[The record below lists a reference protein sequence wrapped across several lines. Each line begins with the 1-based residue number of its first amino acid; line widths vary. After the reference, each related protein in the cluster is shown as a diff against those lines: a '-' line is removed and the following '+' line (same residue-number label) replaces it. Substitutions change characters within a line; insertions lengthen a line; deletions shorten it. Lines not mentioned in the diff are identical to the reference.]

1 MENQKFRSQNWFGKK
16 GKDGFIYRAWM
27 KNQGTPPD
35 MFDGRPVIGICNT
48 WSELTPCNGH
58 FKELAEAVKIRKK
71 EGKKIPH
78 LAAIL
83 VGNDGGSMT
92 YVGAKVKA
100 CNQIGFESTLI
111 QYDESV
117 SEEVPDAEVS
127 AETLKK
133 AMSELNSLI
142 GLDGVKDQI
151 AKLMNMHEA
160 NNVREKQSLPRI
172 PVGLHLVFTGS
183 PGTGKTTVARIVAQ
197 MYQAIGLLPGGQLV
211 EVDRSSL
218 VAGYVGQTALK
229 VQEAINKARGGV
241 LFIDEAYALSAD
253 RGAGFG
259 DEAISTLVKAMEDQ
273 RDSLA
278 IIVAGYHEPMQEFIA
293 SNQGLKSRFQ
303 NTISF
308 ADYKTS
314 ELLDIFKVIAGNYKI
329 TLTEDVLK
337 AVEKYFDEVKP
348 AGDMGNA
355 RYVRNLF
362 EKMYLNLSSRAAVDG
377 NIELH
382 ELVEFAVE
390 DIPAPDGVKKPTIG
404 F

>member
-1 MENQKFRSQNWFGKK
+1 MNIRSSIE
-16 GKDGFIYRAWM
+16 DSA
-27 KNQGTPPD
+27 
-35 MFDGRPVIGICNT
+35 IGIAKGHDHGEV
-48 WSELTPCNGH
+48 SELHILRALLTKFGTENAGVTNKDVDEKLVQLKSPSSSTIAIS
-58 FKELAEAVKIRKK
+58 AEAATVLSR
-71 EGKKIPH
+71 
-78 LAAIL
+78 
-83 VGNDGGSMT
+83 VGNEEPAGIIADLVTKHFGDVAT
-92 YVGAKVKA
+92 AKLSSA
-100 CNQIGFESTLI
+100 QAPTESIT
-111 QYDESV
+111 QAAPA
-117 SEEVPDAEVS
+117 SEVT
-127 AETLKK
+127 AETLQK

-160 NNVREKQSLPRI
+160 NNIREKQNLPRI

-211 EVDRSSL
+211 EVDRSTL

-229 VQEAINKARGGV
+229 VQEAINKARGGI

-253 RGAGFG
+253 RGAGYG

-303 NTISF
+303 NTIPF

-314 ELLDIFKVIAGNYKI
+314 ELLDIFKVIASGYKI
-329 TLTEDVLK
+329 TLTDDVLK
-337 AVEKYFDEVKP
+337 AIEKYFDEVKP
-348 AGDMGNA
+348 SGDMGNA

-362 EKMYLNLSSRAAVDG
+362 EKMYLNLSNRAASDG

-382 ELVEFAVE
+382 ELVEFGIE

>member
-1 MENQKFRSQNWFGKK
+1 MSVRSSIEDSAVGIAK
-16 GKDGFIYRAWM
+16 GHDHGE
-27 KNQGTPPD
+27 
-35 MFDGRPVIGICNT
+35 V
-48 WSELTPCNGH
+48 SELHILRALLTKFGTENAGVTNKDVDEKLVQLKSPSSSTIAIS
-58 FKELAEAVKIRKK
+58 AEAATVLSR
-71 EGKKIPH
+71 
-78 LAAIL
+78 
-83 VGNDGGSMT
+83 VGNEEPAGIIADLVTKHFGDVAT
-92 YVGAKVKA
+92 AKLSSA
-100 CNQIGFESTLI
+100 QAPIESIT
-111 QYDESV
+111 QTMPA
-117 SEEVPDAEVS
+117 SEVT
-127 AETLKK
+127 AETLQK

-160 NNVREKQSLPRI
+160 NNIREKQNLPRI

-211 EVDRSSL
+211 EVDRSTL

-253 RGAGFG
+253 RGAGYG

-303 NTISF
+303 NTIPF

-314 ELLDIFKVIAGNYKI
+314 ELLDIFKVISSGYKI
-329 TLTEDVLK
+329 TLTDDVLK
-337 AVEKYFDEVKP
+337 AIEKYFDEVKP
-348 AGDMGNA
+348 SGDMGNA

-362 EKMYLNLSSRAAVDG
+362 EKMYLNLSNRAASDG

-382 ELVEFAVE
+382 ELVEFGIE

>member
-1 MENQKFRSQNWFGKK
+1 MSVRSSIEDSAVGIAKGHDHGEVSELHILRALLTKFGTDGAGVTN
-16 GKDGFIYRAWM
+16 KDVDDKLAQLRIASS
-27 KNQGTPPD
+27 
-35 MFDGRPVIGICNT
+35 PVIAI
-48 WSELTPCNGH
+48 SVEAASV
-58 FKELAEAVKIRKK
+58 LAR
-71 EGKKIPH
+71 
-78 LAAIL
+78 
-83 VGNDGGSMT
+83 VGNEEPERI
-92 YVGAKVKA
+92 
-100 CNQIGFESTLI
+100 IGDLVSKHFGVVATATLSLTKSPTET
-111 QYDESV
+111 DVEDR
-117 SEEVPDAEVS
+117 PDAEVS
-127 AETLKK
+127 AETLQK

-160 NNVREKQSLPRI
+160 NNIREKQGLPRI

-211 EVDRSSL
+211 EVDRSTL

-314 ELLDIFKVIAGNYKI
+314 ELLDIFKVIAGGYKI
-329 TLTEDVLK
+329 TLTDDVLK
-337 AVEKYFDEVKP
+337 AIETYFDEVKP
-348 AGDMGNA
+348 SGDMGNA

-362 EKMYLNLSSRAAVDG
+362 EKMYLNLSSRAAADG

>member
-1 MENQKFRSQNWFGKK
+1 MSVRSS
-16 GKDGFIYRAWM
+16 IEESA
-27 KNQGTPPD
+27 
-35 MFDGRPVIGICNT
+35 IGIAKGHDHGEV
-48 WSELTPCNGH
+48 SELHVLRALLTKFGTEGVGVTNKDVDDKLAQ
-58 FKELAEAVKIRKK
+58 FKSAPSAVISISAEAATVLARVGK
-71 EGKKIPH
+71 EEPAGI
-78 LAAIL
+78 IGDL
-83 VGNDGGSMT
+83 VSKHFGTVATVTLSPAQT
-92 YVGAKVKA
+92 PS
-100 CNQIGFESTLI
+100 ESIT
-111 QYDESV
+111 
-117 SEEVPDAEVS
+117 EEKPNAEVS

-133 AMSELNSLI
+133 AMVELNSLI

-160 NNVREKQSLPRI
+160 NNIREKQSLPRI

-229 VQEAINKARGGV
+229 VQEAINQARGGV

-273 RDSLA
+273 RDNLA

-303 NTISF
+303 NTIPF

-314 ELLDIFKVIAGNYKI
+314 ELLDIFKVIANGYKI
-329 TLTEDVLK
+329 ALTDDVLA

-348 AGDMGNA
+348 SGDMGNA

-362 EKMYLNLSSRAAVDG
+362 EKMYLNLSSRAAADG
-377 NIELH
+377 NMELH

>member
-1 MENQKFRSQNWFGKK
+1 MSVRSSIEDTAVGIAKGHDHGEVSELHILRALLTKFGTDGVGVTN
-16 GKDGFIYRAWM
+16 KDVDDKLALLKIAAS
-27 KNQGTPPD
+27 
-35 MFDGRPVIGICNT
+35 PVIAI
-48 WSELTPCNGH
+48 SE
-58 FKELAEAVKIRKK
+58 EAASVLAR
-71 EGKKIPH
+71 
-78 LAAIL
+78 
-83 VGNDGGSMT
+83 VGNEEPAGI
-92 YVGAKVKA
+92 
-100 CNQIGFESTLI
+100 IGDLVSKHFGVVATATLSLSKSPT
-111 QYDESV
+111 ETSA
-117 SEEVPDAEVS
+117 EEEPDAEVS

-142 GLDGVKDQI
+142 GLDGVKEQI

-160 NNVREKQSLPRI
+160 NNIREKQNLPRI

-211 EVDRSSL
+211 EVDRSTL

-314 ELLDIFKVIAGNYKI
+314 ELLDIFKVIAGGYKI
-329 TLTEDVLK
+329 TLTDDVLK
-337 AVEKYFDEVKP
+337 AIEKYFDEVKP
-348 AGDMGNA
+348 SGDMGNA

-362 EKMYLNLSSRAAVDG
+362 EKMYLNLSSRAAADG

>member
-1 MENQKFRSQNWFGKK
+1 MSVRSSIEDSAVGIAK
-16 GKDGFIYRAWM
+16 GHDHGEI
-27 KNQGTPPD
+27 
-35 MFDGRPVIGICNT
+35 
-48 WSELTPCNGH
+48 SELHILRALLTKFGTDGAGVSHKDVDEKLAQIKAAPSATIAIS
-58 FKELAEAVKIRKK
+58 AEAASVLSR
-71 EGKKIPH
+71 
-78 LAAIL
+78 
-83 VGNDGGSMT
+83 VGNEEPARIIADL
-92 YVGAKVKA
+92 VAKHFGAVATATLSSLKA
-100 CNQIGFESTLI
+100 PG
-111 QYDESV
+111 ESV
-117 SEEVPDAEVS
+117 SEQVAVPAQS
-127 AETLKK
+127 NAETLQK
-133 AMSELNSLI
+133 AMGELNSLI

-160 NNVREKQSLPRI
+160 NNVREKQGLPRI

-278 IIVAGYHEPMQEFIA
+278 IIVAGYHEPMQEFIS

-303 NTISF
+303 NTIPF

-314 ELLDIFKVIAGNYKI
+314 ELLEIFKVISGGYKI
-329 TLTEDVLK
+329 NLTDEVLH

-348 AGDMGNA
+348 TGEMGNA

-362 EKMYLNLSSRAAVDG
+362 EKMYLNLSSRAAADG

-382 ELVEFAVE
+382 ELVEFAVA
-390 DIPAPDGVKKPTIG
+390 DIPAPDGAKKPTIG

>member
-1 MENQKFRSQNWFGKK
+1 MSVRSSIEDSAVGIAK
-16 GKDGFIYRAWM
+16 GYDHGE
-27 KNQGTPPD
+27 
-35 MFDGRPVIGICNT
+35 V
-48 WSELTPCNGH
+48 SELHVLRALLSKFGTENAGVTNKDVDDKLVQLKSAASPAIAIS
-58 FKELAEAVKIRKK
+58 AEAATVLSR
-71 EGKKIPH
+71 
-78 LAAIL
+78 
-83 VGNDGGSMT
+83 VGNEEPAGIIADLVSKHFGVVATAKLSMAQSPT
-92 YVGAKVKA
+92 
-100 CNQIGFESTLI
+100 ESIAQVTPA
-111 QYDESV
+111 
-117 SEEVPDAEVS
+117 SEVT
-127 AETLKK
+127 AETLQK

-160 NNVREKQSLPRI
+160 NNIREKQNLPRI

-211 EVDRSSL
+211 EVDRSTL

-241 LFIDEAYALSAD
+241 LFIDEAYALSSD
-253 RGAGFG
+253 RGAGYG

-303 NTISF
+303 NTIPF

-314 ELLDIFKVIAGNYKI
+314 ELLDIFKVIASGYKI
-329 TLTEDVLK
+329 TLTDQVLQ

-348 AGDMGNA
+348 SGDMGNA

-377 NIELH
+377 TIELH

-390 DIPAPDGVKKPTIG
+390 DIPAPDGMKKPTIG

>member
-1 MENQKFRSQNWFGKK
+1 MSVRSSIEDSAVGIAK
-16 GKDGFIYRAWM
+16 GHDHGE
-27 KNQGTPPD
+27 
-35 MFDGRPVIGICNT
+35 V
-48 WSELTPCNGH
+48 SELHILRALLTKFGADGAGVTN
-58 FKELAEAVKIRKK
+58 KDVDDKLAKLKS
-71 EGKKIPH
+71 PPS
-78 LAAIL
+78 AAIAISADAASVL
-83 VGNDGGSMT
+83 SRVGNEEPARIIADLVSKHFGV
-92 YVGAKVKA
+92 VGTANISLTKTPAEVATEVKA
-100 CNQIGFESTLI
+100 
-111 QYDESV
+111 DV
-117 SEEVPDAEVS
+117 EVS
-127 AETLKK
+127 AETLEK
-133 AMSELNSLI
+133 AMGELNSLI

-160 NNVREKQSLPRI
+160 NNVREKQRLPRI

-303 NTISF
+303 NTIAF

-314 ELLDIFKVIAGNYKI
+314 ELLDIFKVIAGGYKI
-329 TLTEDVLK
+329 TLTEEVLK

-348 AGDMGNA
+348 SGDMGNA

-362 EKMYLNLSSRAAVDG
+362 EKMYLNLSSRAASDG

>member
-1 MENQKFRSQNWFGKK
+1 MSVRSSIEDSAVGIAKGHDHGEVTELHILRALLTKFGTDGAGVTN
-16 GKDGFIYRAWM
+16 KDVDD
-27 KNQGTPPD
+27 K
-35 MFDGRPVIGICNT
+35 
-48 WSELTPCNGH
+48 
-58 FKELAEAVKIRKK
+58 LAAL
-71 EGKKIPH
+71 KIPSSSAIAITTEAATV
-78 LAAIL
+78 LAR
-83 VGNDGGSMT
+83 VGNEEPARIISDLVT
-92 YVGAKVKA
+92 KHFGAVA
-100 CNQIGFESTLI
+100 TATLTSSTAVA
-111 QYDESV
+111 DSTV
-117 SEEVPDAEVS
+117 EVQPSAEVS

-133 AMSELNSLI
+133 AMGELNSLI

-160 NNVREKQSLPRI
+160 NNVREKQSLPRV

-229 VQEAINKARGGV
+229 VQEAINQARGGV

-273 RDSLA
+273 RDNLA

-303 NTISF
+303 NTIAF

-329 TLTEDVLK
+329 TLTQDVLK

-348 AGDMGNA
+348 SGDMGNA

-362 EKMYLNLSSRAAVDG
+362 EKMYLNLSSRAAADG

>member
-1 MENQKFRSQNWFGKK
+1 MSVRSSIEDSAVGIAK
-16 GKDGFIYRAWM
+16 GHDHGE
-27 KNQGTPPD
+27 
-35 MFDGRPVIGICNT
+35 V
-48 WSELTPCNGH
+48 SELHVLRALLTKFGTDGAGVTNKDVDEKLVQIKSPSSSTIAIS
-58 FKELAEAVKIRKK
+58 AEAASVLSR
-71 EGKKIPH
+71 
-78 LAAIL
+78 
-83 VGNDGGSMT
+83 VGNEEPARIIADLVTKHFGD
-92 YVGAKVKA
+92 VAAAKVSMAKA
-100 CNQIGFESTLI
+100 PTESST
-111 QYDESV
+111 QVAST
-117 SEEVPDAEVS
+117 AEVS
-127 AETLKK
+127 AETLEK
-133 AMSELNSLI
+133 AMGELNSLI
-142 GLDGVKDQI
+142 GLNGVKDQI

-160 NNVREKQSLPRI
+160 NNIREKQNLPRI

-211 EVDRSSL
+211 EVDRSTL

-253 RGAGFG
+253 RGAGYG

-278 IIVAGYHEPMQEFIA
+278 IIVAGYEEPMKEFIA
-293 SNQGLKSRFQ
+293 SNQGLNSRFQ
-303 NTISF
+303 NTIPF

-314 ELLDIFKVIAGNYKI
+314 ELLDIFKVIASGYKI
-329 TLTEDVLK
+329 TLNDEVLK
-337 AVEKYFDEVKP
+337 AIEKYFDEVKP
-348 AGDMGNA
+348 SGEMGNA

-362 EKMYLNLSSRAAVDG
+362 EKMYLNLSNRAASDG
-377 NIELH
+377 SIELH
-382 ELVEFAVE
+382 ELVEFGVE

>member
-1 MENQKFRSQNWFGKK
+1 MSVRSSIEDSAVGIAK
-16 GKDGFIYRAWM
+16 GHDHGE
-27 KNQGTPPD
+27 
-35 MFDGRPVIGICNT
+35 V
-48 WSELTPCNGH
+48 SELHILRALLTKFGTENAGVTNKDVDEKLVQLKSPSSSTIAIS
-58 FKELAEAVKIRKK
+58 AEAATVLSR
-71 EGKKIPH
+71 
-78 LAAIL
+78 
-83 VGNDGGSMT
+83 VGNEEPAGIIADLVTKHFGDVAT
-92 YVGAKVKA
+92 AKLSSA
-100 CNQIGFESTLI
+100 QAPIESIT
-111 QYDESV
+111 QTMPA
-117 SEEVPDAEVS
+117 SEVT
-127 AETLKK
+127 AETLQK
-133 AMSELNSLI
+133 AMRELNSLI

-160 NNVREKQSLPRI
+160 NNIREKQNLPRI

-211 EVDRSSL
+211 EVDRSTL

-253 RGAGFG
+253 RGAGYG

-303 NTISF
+303 NTIPF

-314 ELLDIFKVIAGNYKI
+314 ELLDIFKVISSGYKI
-329 TLTEDVLK
+329 TLTDDVLK
-337 AVEKYFDEVKP
+337 AIEKYFDEVKP
-348 AGDMGNA
+348 SGDMGNA

-362 EKMYLNLSSRAAVDG
+362 EKMYLNLSNRAASDG

-382 ELVEFAVE
+382 ELVEFGIE

>member
-1 MENQKFRSQNWFGKK
+1 MSVRSSIEDTAVGVAKGHDHGEVTDLHILRALLTKFGTDGAGVTNKDVDDKLSQFKS
-16 GKDGFIYRAWM
+16 A
-27 KNQGTPPD
+27 PSS
-35 MFDGRPVIGICNT
+35 VIAM
-48 WSELTPCNGH
+48 SED
-58 FKELAEAVKIRKK
+58 AVAVLSR
-71 EGKKIPH
+71 
-78 LAAIL
+78 
-83 VGNDGGSMT
+83 VGNEEPS
-92 YVGAKVKA
+92 
-100 CNQIGFESTLI
+100 QIIGDLVSKHFGIVATATTSSSVAQSETAA
-111 QYDESV
+111 ESV
-117 SEEVPDAEVS
+117 ASGEVS

-160 NNVREKQSLPRI
+160 NNIREKQSLPRI

-229 VQEAINKARGGV
+229 VQEAINQARGGV

-273 RDSLA
+273 RDNLA

-314 ELLDIFKVIAGNYKI
+314 ELLDIFKVIANGYKI
-329 TLTEDVLK
+329 ALTDDVLA

-348 AGDMGNA
+348 SGDMGNA

-362 EKMYLNLSSRAAVDG
+362 EKMYLNLSSRAAADG
-377 NIELH
+377 NMELH

>member
-1 MENQKFRSQNWFGKK
+1 VSVRSSIEESAVGIAK
-16 GKDGFIYRAWM
+16 GHDHGE
-27 KNQGTPPD
+27 
-35 MFDGRPVIGICNT
+35 V
-48 WSELTPCNGH
+48 SELHILRALLTKFGTDGAGVTNKDVDDKLAQLKSAPSAVIAIS
-58 FKELAEAVKIRKK
+58 AEAATV
-71 EGKKIPH
+71 
-78 LAAIL
+78 LAR
-83 VGNDGGSMT
+83 VGNEEPAGIIRDLVT
-92 YVGAKVKA
+92 EHFGAVA
-100 CNQIGFESTLI
+100 TATLSPANSPVESATE
-111 QYDESV
+111 DK
-117 SEEVPDAEVS
+117 PDAEVS
-127 AETLKK
+127 AETLQK
-133 AMSELNSLI
+133 AMGELNSLI
-142 GLDGVKDQI
+142 GLDGVKVQI
-151 AKLMNMHEA
+151 SKLMNMHEA
-160 NNVREKQSLPRI
+160 NNVREKQGLPRI

-303 NTISF
+303 NTIPF

-314 ELLDIFKVIAGNYKI
+314 ELLDIFKVISSGYKI
-329 TLTEDVLK
+329 TLTAEVLK

>member
-1 MENQKFRSQNWFGKK
+1 MSVRSSVEDTAVGVAKGYDHGEVTELHILRALLSKFGTDGTGITN
-16 GKDGFIYRAWM
+16 KDVDDKLALL
-27 KNQGTPPD
+27 KSAAS
-35 MFDGRPVIGICNT
+35 PVIAI
-48 WSELTPCNGH
+48 S
-58 FKELAEAVKIRKK
+58 AEAATV
-71 EGKKIPH
+71 
-78 LAAIL
+78 LAR
-83 VGNDGGSMT
+83 VGNEEPARIIGDLVSKHFGIDAT
-92 YVGAKVKA
+92 TV
-100 CNQIGFESTLI
+100 NQSTAAVTENAAEALPAG
-111 QYDESV
+111 
-117 SEEVPDAEVS
+117 EVN
-127 AETLKK
+127 AETLQK
-133 AMSELNSLI
+133 AMRELNSLI

-160 NNVREKQSLPRI
+160 NNVREKQNLPRI

-241 LFIDEAYALSAD
+241 LFIDEAYSLSAD

-273 RDSLA
+273 RDNLA

-303 NTISF
+303 NTIPF

-314 ELLDIFKVIAGNYKI
+314 ELLDIFKVISNNYKL
-329 TLTEDVLK
+329 TLTNDVLK

-348 AGDMGNA
+348 TGDMGNA

-362 EKMYLNLSSRAAVDG
+362 EKMYLNLSSRAADDG

>member
-1 MENQKFRSQNWFGKK
+1 MSVRSSIEDTAVGVAKGHDHGEVTDLHILRALLTKFGTDGAGVTN
-16 GKDGFIYRAWM
+16 KDVDDKLA
-27 KNQGTPPD
+27 Q
-35 MFDGRPVIGICNT
+35 
-48 WSELTPCNGH
+48 
-58 FKELAEAVKIRKK
+58 FKSAPSSAISISAEAASVLSR
-71 EGKKIPH
+71 
-78 LAAIL
+78 
-83 VGNDGGSMT
+83 VGNEEP
-92 YVGAKVKA
+92 A
-100 CNQIGFESTLI
+100 QIIGDLVSKHFGIVATASVASTAAPS
-111 QYDESV
+111 ETTAV
-117 SEEVPDAEVS
+117 SEASGEVS

-133 AMSELNSLI
+133 AMSELNALI

-160 NNVREKQSLPRI
+160 NNIREKQSLPRI

-229 VQEAINKARGGV
+229 VQEAINQARGGV
-241 LFIDEAYALSAD
+241 LFIDEAYSLSAD

-273 RDSLA
+273 RDNLA

-303 NTISF
+303 NTIPF

-314 ELLDIFKVIAGNYKI
+314 ELLDIFKVIANGYKI
-329 TLTEDVLK
+329 ALTDDVLA

-348 AGDMGNA
+348 SGDMGNA

-362 EKMYLNLSSRAAVDG
+362 EKMYLNLSSRAAADG
-377 NIELH
+377 NMELH

>member
-1 MENQKFRSQNWFGKK
+1 MSVRSSIEESAVGIAK
-16 GKDGFIYRAWM
+16 GHDHGE
-27 KNQGTPPD
+27 
-35 MFDGRPVIGICNT
+35 V
-48 WSELTPCNGH
+48 SELHILRALLTKFGTDGAGVTNKDVDDKLAQLKSAPSAVIAIS
-58 FKELAEAVKIRKK
+58 AEAATV
-71 EGKKIPH
+71 
-78 LAAIL
+78 LAR
-83 VGNDGGSMT
+83 VGNEEPAGIIRDLVT
-92 YVGAKVKA
+92 EHFGAVA
-100 CNQIGFESTLI
+100 TATLSPANSPVESATE
-111 QYDESV
+111 DK
-117 SEEVPDAEVS
+117 PDAEVS
-127 AETLKK
+127 AETLQK
-133 AMSELNSLI
+133 AMGELNSLI
-142 GLDGVKDQI
+142 GLDGVKVQI
-151 AKLMNMHEA
+151 SKLMNMHEA
-160 NNVREKQSLPRI
+160 NNVREKQGLPRI

-303 NTISF
+303 NTIPF

-314 ELLDIFKVIAGNYKI
+314 ELLDIFKVISSGYKI
-329 TLTEDVLK
+329 TLTAEVLK
-337 AVEKYFDEVKP
+337 AIEKYFDEVKP

-362 EKMYLNLSSRAAVDG
+362 EKMYLNLSTRAAADG

>member
-1 MENQKFRSQNWFGKK
+1 MSVRSSIEDSAVGIAK
-16 GKDGFIYRAWM
+16 GHDHGE
-27 KNQGTPPD
+27 
-35 MFDGRPVIGICNT
+35 V
-48 WSELTPCNGH
+48 SELHILRALLTKFGTDGAGVTNKDVDDKLAQ
-58 FKELAEAVKIRKK
+58 FKSAPSAVIAISAEAATL
-71 EGKKIPH
+71 
-78 LAAIL
+78 LAR
-83 VGNDGGSMT
+83 VGNEEPERI
-92 YVGAKVKA
+92 
-100 CNQIGFESTLI
+100 IGDLVSKHFGVVATATLSSATAPSESISQET
-111 QYDESV
+111 
-117 SEEVPDAEVS
+117 PDAEVS

-133 AMSELNSLI
+133 AMGELNSLI

-160 NNVREKQSLPRI
+160 NNIREKQNLPRI

-211 EVDRSSL
+211 EVDRSTL

-314 ELLDIFKVIAGNYKI
+314 ELLDILKVIASGYKI

-362 EKMYLNLSSRAAVDG
+362 EKMYLNLSSRAAADG
-377 NIELH
+377 NMELH

>member
-1 MENQKFRSQNWFGKK
+1 MSVRSSVEDSAVGIAKGHDHGEVLELHVLRALLTKFGADGSGVTN
-16 GKDGFIYRAWM
+16 KDVDDKLDQLKSAPSPAIA
-27 KNQGTPPD
+27 
-35 MFDGRPVIGICNT
+35 I
-48 WSELTPCNGH
+48 S
-58 FKELAEAVKIRKK
+58 AEAATVLSR
-71 EGKKIPH
+71 
-78 LAAIL
+78 
-83 VGNDGGSMT
+83 VGNEEPARIITDLVTKHFGIVATANLSLT
-92 YVGAKVKA
+92 KA
-100 CNQIGFESTLI
+100 PAETTTEIRT
-111 QYDESV
+111 DT
-117 SEEVPDAEVS
+117 EVNV
-127 AETLKK
+127 ETLKK
-133 AMSELNSLI
+133 AMGELNSLI
-142 GLDGVKDQI
+142 GLDGVKDQL

-160 NNVREKQSLPRI
+160 NNIREKQNLPRI

-211 EVDRSSL
+211 EVDRSTL

-314 ELLDIFKVIAGNYKI
+314 ELLDIFKVIASGYKI
-329 TLTEDVLK
+329 TLTDDVLK
-337 AVEKYFDEVKP
+337 ALDKYFDEVKP
-348 AGDMGNA
+348 SGDMGNA

-362 EKMYLNLSSRAAVDG
+362 EKMYLNLSSRAAADG

-382 ELVEFAVE
+382 ELVEFGVE

>member
-1 MENQKFRSQNWFGKK
+1 MSVRSSIEDSAVGIAK
-16 GKDGFIYRAWM
+16 GHDHGE
-27 KNQGTPPD
+27 
-35 MFDGRPVIGICNT
+35 V
-48 WSELTPCNGH
+48 SELHILRALLTKFGTENAGVTNKDVDEKLVQLKSPSSSTIAIS
-58 FKELAEAVKIRKK
+58 AEAATVLSR
-71 EGKKIPH
+71 
-78 LAAIL
+78 
-83 VGNDGGSMT
+83 VGNEEPAGIIADLVTKHFGDVAT
-92 YVGAKVKA
+92 AKLSSA
-100 CNQIGFESTLI
+100 QAPIESIT
-111 QYDESV
+111 QTMPA
-117 SEEVPDAEVS
+117 SEVT
-127 AETLKK
+127 AETLQK

-160 NNVREKQSLPRI
+160 NNIREKQNLPRI

-211 EVDRSSL
+211 EVDRSTL

-229 VQEAINKARGGV
+229 VQEAINKAHGGV

-253 RGAGFG
+253 RGAGYG

-303 NTISF
+303 NTIPF

-314 ELLDIFKVIAGNYKI
+314 ELLDIFKVIASGYKI
-329 TLTEDVLK
+329 TLTDDVLK

-348 AGDMGNA
+348 SGDMGNA

-362 EKMYLNLSSRAAVDG
+362 EKMYLNLSNRAASDG

-382 ELVEFAVE
+382 ELVEFGIE

>member
-1 MENQKFRSQNWFGKK
+1 MSVRSSIEESAVGIAK
-16 GKDGFIYRAWM
+16 GHDHGEI
-27 KNQGTPPD
+27 
-35 MFDGRPVIGICNT
+35 
-48 WSELTPCNGH
+48 SELHVLRALLTKFGTDGTGVSN
-58 FKELAEAVKIRKK
+58 KEVDEKLAQIKSAPSATIAISAEAATVLSR
-71 EGKKIPH
+71 
-78 LAAIL
+78 
-83 VGNDGGSMT
+83 VGNEEPGRIIADL
-92 YVGAKVKA
+92 VAKHFGAVATATLSSLKA
-100 CNQIGFESTLI
+100 PGESI
-111 QYDESV
+111 
-117 SEEVPDAEVS
+117 SEQVAVPTQS
-127 AETLKK
+127 NAETLQK
-133 AMSELNSLI
+133 AMGELNSLI

-160 NNVREKQSLPRI
+160 NNVREKQGLPRI

-278 IIVAGYHEPMQEFIA
+278 IIVAGYHEPMQEFIS

-303 NTISF
+303 NTIPF

-314 ELLDIFKVIAGNYKI
+314 ELLEIFRVISSGYKI
-329 TLTEDVLK
+329 NLTDEVLR

-348 AGDMGNA
+348 SGEMGNA

-362 EKMYLNLSSRAAVDG
+362 EKMYLNLSSRAASDG

-382 ELVEFAVE
+382 ELVEFAVA
-390 DIPAPDGVKKPTIG
+390 DIPAPDGTKKPTIG

>member
-1 MENQKFRSQNWFGKK
+1 MSVRSSIEDSAVGIAK
-16 GKDGFIYRAWM
+16 GHDHGE
-27 KNQGTPPD
+27 
-35 MFDGRPVIGICNT
+35 V
-48 WSELTPCNGH
+48 SELHVLRALLTKFGTENAGVTNKDVDEKLVQLKSPASSTIAIS
-58 FKELAEAVKIRKK
+58 AEAATA
-71 EGKKIPH
+71 
-78 LAAIL
+78 LAR
-83 VGNDGGSMT
+83 VGNEEPSKIIADLVSKHFGVVAT
-92 YVGAKVKA
+92 VT
-100 CNQIGFESTLI
+100 QTLTKTPA
-111 QYDESV
+111 D
-117 SEEVPDAEVS
+117 SETQVTPAAEVT
-127 AETLKK
+127 AETLQK
-133 AMSELNSLI
+133 AMAELNSLI

-160 NNVREKQSLPRI
+160 NNIREKQNLPRI

-211 EVDRSSL
+211 EVDRSTL

-253 RGAGFG
+253 RGAGYG

-303 NTISF
+303 NTIPF
-308 ADYKTS
+308 ADYKTP
-314 ELLDIFKVIAGNYKI
+314 ELLDIFKVIASGYKI
-329 TLTEDVLK
+329 TLNDEVLK

-348 AGDMGNA
+348 SGDMGNA

-362 EKMYLNLSSRAAVDG
+362 EKMYLNLSNRAASDG

-382 ELVEFAVE
+382 ELVEFGIE

>member
-1 MENQKFRSQNWFGKK
+1 
-16 GKDGFIYRAWM
+16 
-27 KNQGTPPD
+27 
-35 MFDGRPVIGICNT
+35 
-48 WSELTPCNGH
+48 
-58 FKELAEAVKIRKK
+58 
-71 EGKKIPH
+71 
-78 LAAIL
+78 
-83 VGNDGGSMT
+83 
-92 YVGAKVKA
+92 
-100 CNQIGFESTLI
+100 
-111 QYDESV
+111 
-117 SEEVPDAEVS
+117 
-127 AETLKK
+127 
-133 AMSELNSLI
+133 LI

-160 NNVREKQSLPRI
+160 NNIREKQSLPRI

-211 EVDRSSL
+211 EVDRSTL

-303 NTISF
+303 NTITF

-314 ELLDIFKVIAGNYKI
+314 ELLDIFKVIAGGYKI
-329 TLTEDVLK
+329 TLTDDVLK
-337 AVEKYFDEVKP
+337 AIEKYFDEVKP
-348 AGDMGNA
+348 SGDMGNA

-362 EKMYLNLSSRAAVDG
+362 EKMYLNLSARAAADG
-377 NIELH
+377 TIELH

>member
-1 MENQKFRSQNWFGKK
+1 MSVRSSIEDTAVGVAKGHDHGEVTDLHILRALLTKFGTDGAGVTN
-16 GKDGFIYRAWM
+16 KDVDDKLAQFKSA
-27 KNQGTPPD
+27 PSS
-35 MFDGRPVIGICNT
+35 VIAM
-48 WSELTPCNGH
+48 SED
-58 FKELAEAVKIRKK
+58 AVAVLSR
-71 EGKKIPH
+71 
-78 LAAIL
+78 
-83 VGNDGGSMT
+83 VGNEEPS
-92 YVGAKVKA
+92 
-100 CNQIGFESTLI
+100 QIIGDLVSKHFGIVATASVASTAAPSETTAESAA
-111 QYDESV
+111 SG
-117 SEEVPDAEVS
+117 EVS
-127 AETLKK
+127 AEMLKK

-160 NNVREKQSLPRI
+160 NNIREKQSLPRI

-229 VQEAINKARGGV
+229 VQEAINQARGGV
-241 LFIDEAYALSAD
+241 LFIDEAYSLSAD

-273 RDSLA
+273 RDNLA

-303 NTISF
+303 NTIPF

-314 ELLDIFKVIAGNYKI
+314 ELLDIFKVIANGYKI
-329 TLTEDVLK
+329 ALTDDVLA

-348 AGDMGNA
+348 SGDMGNA

-362 EKMYLNLSSRAAVDG
+362 EKMYLNLSSRAAADG
-377 NIELH
+377 NMELH

>member
-1 MENQKFRSQNWFGKK
+1 MSVRSSIEDSAVGIAK
-16 GKDGFIYRAWM
+16 GHDHGE
-27 KNQGTPPD
+27 
-35 MFDGRPVIGICNT
+35 V
-48 WSELTPCNGH
+48 SELHVLRALLTKFGTDGAGVSNKDVDEKLVQIKSPSSSTIAIS
-58 FKELAEAVKIRKK
+58 AEAASVLSR
-71 EGKKIPH
+71 
-78 LAAIL
+78 
-83 VGNDGGSMT
+83 VGNEEPARIIADLVTKHFGD
-92 YVGAKVKA
+92 VAAAKVSMAKA
-100 CNQIGFESTLI
+100 PTESST
-111 QYDESV
+111 QVAS
-117 SEEVPDAEVS
+117 SAEVS
-127 AETLKK
+127 AETLEK
-133 AMSELNSLI
+133 AMGELNSLI
-142 GLDGVKDQI
+142 GLNGVKDQI

-160 NNVREKQSLPRI
+160 NNIREKQNLPRI

-211 EVDRSSL
+211 EVDRSTL

-253 RGAGFG
+253 RGAGYG

-278 IIVAGYHEPMQEFIA
+278 IIVAGYEEPMKEFIA

-303 NTISF
+303 NTIPF

-314 ELLDIFKVIAGNYKI
+314 ELLDIFKVIASGYKI
-329 TLTEDVLK
+329 TLNDEVLK
-337 AVEKYFDEVKP
+337 AIEKYFDEVKP
-348 AGDMGNA
+348 SGEMGNA

-362 EKMYLNLSSRAAVDG
+362 EKMYLNLSNRAASDG

>member
-1 MENQKFRSQNWFGKK
+1 MSVRSSIEDSAVGIAKGHDHGEVAELHILRALLTKFGTDGAGVTN
-16 GKDGFIYRAWM
+16 KDVDDKLAQLRIASS
-27 KNQGTPPD
+27 
-35 MFDGRPVIGICNT
+35 PVIAI
-48 WSELTPCNGH
+48 SVEAASV
-58 FKELAEAVKIRKK
+58 LAR
-71 EGKKIPH
+71 
-78 LAAIL
+78 
-83 VGNDGGSMT
+83 VGNEEPERI
-92 YVGAKVKA
+92 
-100 CNQIGFESTLI
+100 IGDLVSKHFGVVATATLSLTKSPTET
-111 QYDESV
+111 DVEDR
-117 SEEVPDAEVS
+117 PDAEVS
-127 AETLKK
+127 AETLQK

-160 NNVREKQSLPRI
+160 NNIREKQSLPRI

-211 EVDRSSL
+211 EVDRSTL

-314 ELLDIFKVIAGNYKI
+314 ELLDIFKVIAGGYKI
-329 TLTEDVLK
+329 TLTDDVLK
-337 AVEKYFDEVKP
+337 AIETYFDEVKP

-362 EKMYLNLSSRAAVDG
+362 EKMYLNLSSRAAADG

>member
-1 MENQKFRSQNWFGKK
+1 MTVRSNIEDSAVGIAKGFEHNEVSDLHILRALLSKFGTENVGITNADVDAELSKIK
-16 GKDGFIYRAWM
+16 GSPSATIA
-27 KNQGTPPD
+27 
-35 MFDGRPVIGICNT
+35 I
-48 WSELTPCNGH
+48 S
-58 FKELAEAVKIRKK
+58 AEAVAV
-71 EGKKIPH
+71 
-78 LAAIL
+78 LAR
-83 VGNDGGSMT
+83 VGNEEPERIVSDLVTKFFGVTPQAMNSSVNT
-92 YVGAKVKA
+92 LSADLAKT
-100 CNQIGFESTLI
+100 ESI
-111 QYDESV
+111 PQ
-117 SEEVPDAEVS
+117 PAS
-127 AETLKK
+127 AETLKS
-133 AMSELNSLI
+133 AMAELNSLV
-142 GLDGVKDQI
+142 GLDAVKDQI

-160 NNVREKQSLPRI
+160 NNVREKQGLPRI

-229 VQEAINKARGGV
+229 VQNAIDRARGGV
-241 LFIDEAYALSAD
+241 LFIDEAYSLSAD

-278 IIVAGYHEPMQEFIA
+278 IIVAGYQEPMQEFIA

-303 NTISF
+303 NTIPF

-314 ELLDIFKVIAGNYKI
+314 ELLDIFKVLSSNYKVA
-329 TLTEDVLK
+329 LTENVNK

-348 AGDMGNA
+348 SGDMGNA

-362 EKMYLNLSSRAAVDG
+362 EKMYLNLSSRAALDG

-390 DIPAPDGVKKPTIG
+390 DIPAQDGAKKPKIG

>member
-1 MENQKFRSQNWFGKK
+1 MG
-16 GKDGFIYRAWM
+16 
-27 KNQGTPPD
+27 
-35 MFDGRPVIGICNT
+35 
-48 WSELTPCNGH
+48 
-58 FKELAEAVKIRKK
+58 
-71 EGKKIPH
+71 
-78 LAAIL
+78 
-83 VGNDGGSMT
+83 
-92 YVGAKVKA
+92 
-100 CNQIGFESTLI
+100 
-111 QYDESV
+111 
-117 SEEVPDAEVS
+117 
-127 AETLKK
+127 
-133 AMSELNSLI
+133 ELNSLI

-160 NNVREKQSLPRI
+160 NNIREKQSLPRI

-211 EVDRSSL
+211 EVDRSTL

-314 ELLDIFKVIAGNYKI
+314 ELLDIFKVIAGGYKI
-329 TLTEDVLK
+329 VLTDDVLK

-348 AGDMGNA
+348 SGDMGNA

-362 EKMYLNLSSRAAVDG
+362 EKMYLNLSSRAAADG

>member
-1 MENQKFRSQNWFGKK
+1 MSVRSSIEDSAVGIAK
-16 GKDGFIYRAWM
+16 GHDHGE
-27 KNQGTPPD
+27 
-35 MFDGRPVIGICNT
+35 V
-48 WSELTPCNGH
+48 SELHILRALLTKFGT
-58 FKELAEAVKIRKK
+58 
-71 EGKKIPH
+71 EGVGVTNKDVDEKLVQLKSPSSSTIAISAD
-78 LAAIL
+78 AASVL
-83 VGNDGGSMT
+83 SRVGNEEPARIIADLVTKHFGEVATTKLSM
-92 YVGAKVKA
+92 AKTPTETSS
-100 CNQIGFESTLI
+100 QES
-111 QYDESV
+111 
-117 SEEVPDAEVS
+117 PAAEVT
-127 AETLKK
+127 AETLQK
-133 AMSELNSLI
+133 AMGELNSLI

-160 NNVREKQSLPRI
+160 NNIREKQSLPRI

-211 EVDRSSL
+211 EVDRSTL

-253 RGAGFG
+253 RGAGYG

-278 IIVAGYHEPMQEFIA
+278 IIVAGYEEPMKEFIA

-303 NTISF
+303 NTIPF

-314 ELLDIFKVIAGNYKI
+314 ELLDIFKVIASGYKI
-329 TLTEDVLK
+329 TLNDEVLK
-337 AVEKYFDEVKP
+337 AIEKYFDEVKP
-348 AGDMGNA
+348 SGEMGNA

-362 EKMYLNLSSRAAVDG
+362 EKMYLNLSNRAASDG

-382 ELVEFAVE
+382 ELVEFGVE

>member
-1 MENQKFRSQNWFGKK
+1 MSVRSSIEDSAVGIAK
-16 GKDGFIYRAWM
+16 GHDHGE
-27 KNQGTPPD
+27 
-35 MFDGRPVIGICNT
+35 V
-48 WSELTPCNGH
+48 SELHILRALLTKFGT
-58 FKELAEAVKIRKK
+58 
-71 EGKKIPH
+71 EGVGVTNKDVDEKLVQLKSPSSSTIAISAD
-78 LAAIL
+78 AASVL
-83 VGNDGGSMT
+83 SRVGNEEPARIIADLVTKHFGEVATTKLSMT
-92 YVGAKVKA
+92 KTPTETSS
-100 CNQIGFESTLI
+100 QES
-111 QYDESV
+111 
-117 SEEVPDAEVS
+117 PAAEVT
-127 AETLKK
+127 AETLQK
-133 AMSELNSLI
+133 AMGELNSLI

-160 NNVREKQSLPRI
+160 NNIREKQSLPRI

-211 EVDRSSL
+211 EVDRSTL

-253 RGAGFG
+253 RGAGYG

-278 IIVAGYHEPMQEFIA
+278 IIVAGYEEPMKEFIA

-303 NTISF
+303 NTIPF

-314 ELLDIFKVIAGNYKI
+314 ELLDIFKVIASGYKI
-329 TLTEDVLK
+329 TLNDEVIK
-337 AVEKYFDEVKP
+337 AIEKYFDEVKP
-348 AGDMGNA
+348 SGEMGNA

-362 EKMYLNLSSRAAVDG
+362 EKMYLNLSNRAASDG

-382 ELVEFAVE
+382 ELVEFGVE

>member
-1 MENQKFRSQNWFGKK
+1 MSVRSSIEDSAVGIAK
-16 GKDGFIYRAWM
+16 GHDHGE
-27 KNQGTPPD
+27 
-35 MFDGRPVIGICNT
+35 V
-48 WSELTPCNGH
+48 SELHILRALLTKFGTENAGVTNKDVDEKLVQLKSPSSSTIAIS
-58 FKELAEAVKIRKK
+58 AEAATVLSR
-71 EGKKIPH
+71 
-78 LAAIL
+78 
-83 VGNDGGSMT
+83 VGNEEPAGIIADLVTKHFGDVAT
-92 YVGAKVKA
+92 AKLSSA
-100 CNQIGFESTLI
+100 QAPIESIT
-111 QYDESV
+111 QTMPA
-117 SEEVPDAEVS
+117 SEVT
-127 AETLKK
+127 AETLQK

-160 NNVREKQSLPRI
+160 NNIREKQNLPRI

-211 EVDRSSL
+211 EVDRSTL

-253 RGAGFG
+253 RGAGYG

-273 RDSLA
+273 RGSLA

-303 NTISF
+303 NTIPF

-314 ELLDIFKVIAGNYKI
+314 ELLDIFKVIASGYKI
-329 TLTEDVLK
+329 TLTDDVLK
-337 AVEKYFDEVKP
+337 AIEKYFDEVKP
-348 AGDMGNA
+348 SGDMGNA

-362 EKMYLNLSSRAAVDG
+362 EKMYLNLSNRAASDG

-382 ELVEFAVE
+382 ELVEFGIE

>member
-1 MENQKFRSQNWFGKK
+1 MSVRSSIEDSAVGIAK
-16 GKDGFIYRAWM
+16 GHDHGE
-27 KNQGTPPD
+27 
-35 MFDGRPVIGICNT
+35 V
-48 WSELTPCNGH
+48 SELHILRALLTKFGTDGAGVTNKDVDDKLAQ
-58 FKELAEAVKIRKK
+58 FKSAPSAVIAISAEAATL
-71 EGKKIPH
+71 
-78 LAAIL
+78 LAR
-83 VGNDGGSMT
+83 VGNEEPERI
-92 YVGAKVKA
+92 
-100 CNQIGFESTLI
+100 IGDLVSKHFGVVATATLSSATAPSESISQET
-111 QYDESV
+111 
-117 SEEVPDAEVS
+117 PDAEVS

-133 AMSELNSLI
+133 AMGELNSLI

-160 NNVREKQSLPRI
+160 NNIREKQNLPRI

-314 ELLDIFKVIAGNYKI
+314 ELLDILKVIAGGYKI

-362 EKMYLNLSSRAAVDG
+362 EKMYLNLSSRAAADG
-377 NIELH
+377 NMELH

>member
-1 MENQKFRSQNWFGKK
+1 MSVRSNIE
-16 GKDGFIYRAWM
+16 DSA
-27 KNQGTPPD
+27 
-35 MFDGRPVIGICNT
+35 IGIAKSHDHNEVL
-48 WSELTPCNGH
+48 ELHILRALLTKFGTDGAGVTN
-58 FKELAEAVKIRKK
+58 KDVDEKLSQVKSASSATIA
-71 EGKKIPH
+71 ISTD
-78 LAAIL
+78 AATAL
-83 VGNDGGSMT
+83 SRVGNEEPSRIIADL
-92 YVGAKVKA
+92 VAKHFGAVATATLSSSKA
-100 CNQIGFESTLI
+100 PGESI
-111 QYDESV
+111 
-117 SEEVPDAEVS
+117 SEQAAEPAQAS
-127 AETLKK
+127 AETLQK
-133 AMSELNSLI
+133 AMGQLNSLI

-160 NNVREKQSLPRI
+160 NNVREKQGLPRI

-229 VQEAINKARGGV
+229 VQEAINQARGGV

-278 IIVAGYHEPMQEFIA
+278 IIVAGYHEPMQEFIS

-303 NTISF
+303 NTIPF
-308 ADYKTS
+308 ADYKTA
-314 ELLDIFKVIAGNYKI
+314 ELLEIFKVISSGYKI
-329 TLTEDVLK
+329 SLTDDVLK

-348 AGDMGNA
+348 SGDMGNA

-362 EKMYLNLSSRAAVDG
+362 EKMYLNLSTRAAADG

-382 ELVEFAVE
+382 ELVEFEVA

>member
-1 MENQKFRSQNWFGKK
+1 MSVRSSIEDSAVGIAK
-16 GKDGFIYRAWM
+16 GHDHGE
-27 KNQGTPPD
+27 
-35 MFDGRPVIGICNT
+35 V
-48 WSELTPCNGH
+48 SELHVLRALLTKFGTDGAGVTNKDVDDKLAQ
-58 FKELAEAVKIRKK
+58 FKSAPSAVIAISAEAATL
-71 EGKKIPH
+71 
-78 LAAIL
+78 LAR
-83 VGNDGGSMT
+83 VGNEEPERI
-92 YVGAKVKA
+92 
-100 CNQIGFESTLI
+100 IGDLVSKHFGVVATATLSSATAPSESIAQET
-111 QYDESV
+111 
-117 SEEVPDAEVS
+117 PDAEVS

-133 AMSELNSLI
+133 AMGELNSLI

-160 NNVREKQSLPRI
+160 NNIREKQNLPRI

-314 ELLDIFKVIAGNYKI
+314 ELLDILKVIASGYKI

-362 EKMYLNLSSRAAVDG
+362 EKMYLNLSSRAAADG
-377 NIELH
+377 NMELH

>member
-1 MENQKFRSQNWFGKK
+1 MSVRSSIEDSAVGIAK
-16 GKDGFIYRAWM
+16 GHDHGE
-27 KNQGTPPD
+27 
-35 MFDGRPVIGICNT
+35 V
-48 WSELTPCNGH
+48 SELHILRALLTKFGTDGVGVTN
-58 FKELAEAVKIRKK
+58 KDVDDKLAQLKIAPSSVIAISTEAATV
-71 EGKKIPH
+71 
-78 LAAIL
+78 LAR
-83 VGNDGGSMT
+83 VGNEEPTRIIGDLVTKHFGTVATATLSP
-92 YVGAKVKA
+92 AKA
-100 CNQIGFESTLI
+100 PSESI
-111 QYDESV
+111 
-117 SEEVPDAEVS
+117 SEAKPDAEVS

-133 AMSELNSLI
+133 AIGELNSLI

-160 NNVREKQSLPRI
+160 NNIREQQNLPRI

-314 ELLDIFKVIAGNYKI
+314 ELLDIFKVIASGYKI

-362 EKMYLNLSSRAAVDG
+362 EKMYLNLSSRAAADG
-377 NIELH
+377 NMELH

>member
-1 MENQKFRSQNWFGKK
+1 MSVRSSIEDTAVGVAKGHDHGEVTELHILRALLTKFGTDGAGVTN
-16 GKDGFIYRAWM
+16 KDVDDKLAQIKSA
-27 KNQGTPPD
+27 PSS
-35 MFDGRPVIGICNT
+35 VIAM
-48 WSELTPCNGH
+48 SE
-58 FKELAEAVKIRKK
+58 EAVAV
-71 EGKKIPH
+71 
-78 LAAIL
+78 LAR
-83 VGNDGGSMT
+83 VGNEEPGRI
-92 YVGAKVKA
+92 
-100 CNQIGFESTLI
+100 IGDLVSKHFGIVATASVASTAAPSETTAESTA
-111 QYDESV
+111 SG
-117 SEEVPDAEVS
+117 EVS

-160 NNVREKQSLPRI
+160 NNIREKQSLPRI

-229 VQEAINKARGGV
+229 VQEAINQARGGV
-241 LFIDEAYALSAD
+241 LFIDEAYSLSAD

-273 RDSLA
+273 RDNLA

-303 NTISF
+303 NTIPF

-314 ELLDIFKVIAGNYKI
+314 ELLDIFKVIANGYKI
-329 TLTEDVLK
+329 ALADDVLA

-348 AGDMGNA
+348 SGDMGNA

-362 EKMYLNLSSRAAVDG
+362 EKMYLNLSSRAAADG
-377 NIELH
+377 NMELH

>member
-1 MENQKFRSQNWFGKK
+1 MNIRSSIE
-16 GKDGFIYRAWM
+16 DSA
-27 KNQGTPPD
+27 
-35 MFDGRPVIGICNT
+35 IGIAKGHDHGEV
-48 WSELTPCNGH
+48 SELHILRALLTKFGADGSGVTNKDVDEKLVQLKSPSSSTIAIS
-58 FKELAEAVKIRKK
+58 AEAATVLSR
-71 EGKKIPH
+71 
-78 LAAIL
+78 
-83 VGNDGGSMT
+83 VGNEEPAGIIADLVTKHFGDVAT
-92 YVGAKVKA
+92 AKLSSA
-100 CNQIGFESTLI
+100 QAPIESIT
-111 QYDESV
+111 QTMPA
-117 SEEVPDAEVS
+117 SEVT
-127 AETLKK
+127 AETLQK

-142 GLDGVKDQI
+142 GLDGVKDQV

-160 NNVREKQSLPRI
+160 NNIREKQNLPRI

-211 EVDRSSL
+211 EVDRSTL

-253 RGAGFG
+253 RGAGYG

-303 NTISF
+303 NTIPF

-314 ELLDIFKVIAGNYKI
+314 ELLDIFKVIASGYKI
-329 TLTEDVLK
+329 TLTDDVLK
-337 AVEKYFDEVKP
+337 AIEKYFDEVKP
-348 AGDMGNA
+348 SGDMGNA

-362 EKMYLNLSSRAAVDG
+362 EKMYLNLSNRAASDG

-382 ELVEFAVE
+382 ELVEFGIE

>member
-1 MENQKFRSQNWFGKK
+1 VSVRSSIEESAVGIAK
-16 GKDGFIYRAWM
+16 GHDHGE
-27 KNQGTPPD
+27 
-35 MFDGRPVIGICNT
+35 V
-48 WSELTPCNGH
+48 SELHILRALLTKFGTDGAGVTNKDVDDKLAQLKSAPSAVIAIS
-58 FKELAEAVKIRKK
+58 AEAATV
-71 EGKKIPH
+71 
-78 LAAIL
+78 LAR
-83 VGNDGGSMT
+83 VGNEEPAGIIRDLVT
-92 YVGAKVKA
+92 EHFGAVA
-100 CNQIGFESTLI
+100 TATLSPANSPVESATE
-111 QYDESV
+111 DK
-117 SEEVPDAEVS
+117 PDAEVS
-127 AETLKK
+127 AETLQK
-133 AMSELNSLI
+133 AMGELNSLI
-142 GLDGVKDQI
+142 GLDGVKVQI
-151 AKLMNMHEA
+151 SKLMNMHEA
-160 NNVREKQSLPRI
+160 NNVREKQGLPRI

-303 NTISF
+303 NTIPF

-314 ELLDIFKVIAGNYKI
+314 ELLDIFKVISSGYKL
-329 TLTEDVLK
+329 TLTEDVVK

-362 EKMYLNLSSRAAVDG
+362 EKMYLNLSTRAAADG

>member
-1 MENQKFRSQNWFGKK
+1 MSVRSSIEDSAVGIAK
-16 GKDGFIYRAWM
+16 GHDHGE
-27 KNQGTPPD
+27 
-35 MFDGRPVIGICNT
+35 V
-48 WSELTPCNGH
+48 SELHVLRALLTKFGTDGAGVTNKDVDDKLAQ
-58 FKELAEAVKIRKK
+58 FKSAPSAVIAISAEAATL
-71 EGKKIPH
+71 
-78 LAAIL
+78 LAR
-83 VGNDGGSMT
+83 VGNEEPERI
-92 YVGAKVKA
+92 
-100 CNQIGFESTLI
+100 IGDLVSKHFGVVATATLSSATAPSESIAQET
-111 QYDESV
+111 
-117 SEEVPDAEVS
+117 PDAEVS

-133 AMSELNSLI
+133 AMGELNSLI

-160 NNVREKQSLPRI
+160 NNIREKQNLPRI

-314 ELLDIFKVIAGNYKI
+314 ELLDIFKVIASGYKI

-362 EKMYLNLSSRAAVDG
+362 EKMYLNLSSRAAADG
-377 NIELH
+377 NMELH